1 MLHAGTNVTSV
12 TEPLKKASLEHIYSS
27 IRNPRPE
34 ILNHIRRLRIVRD
47 MDSKRYAQMKRELP
61 YMVCGTF
68 NPPFRKAENF
78 AYTEYFFVDIDHIE
92 AKGMVMSQLR
102 MQIQADSRVVLSF
115 LSPGEDGLKVLFK
128 FKERCYD
135 AGVYSLFYKAFV
147 KQFSQQYRLEQ
158 VLDSK
163 TCDVSR
169 ACFISVDPDAYFN
182 PTAEPVDWNQYLSLE
197 NPQELFTQKHFLE
210 QEVKEQAKQQRKEER
225 SLKDS
230 DPDAAEILK
239 IKELLKLRKT
249 PQEKADVYV
258 PEQLNEVIGDVKKSI
273 EETGMQVTE
282 IVNISYGKKIRIK
295 LGQRLAEVNLFY
307 GKRGFSVVKSPR
319 TGTNA
324 ELNDLCVDVI
334 NAFIMQL

>member
-1 MLHAGTNVTSV
+1 M
-12 TEPLKKASLEHIYSS
+12 TEPLKKVPLDYIYNS
-27 IRNPRPE
+27 IRNPKPE
-34 ILNHIRRLRIVRD
+34 IQNLIRRLRIVRD
-47 MDSKRYAQMKRELP
+47 MDTKSYAQLKRELP
-61 YMVCGTF
+61 FLVCGTF
-68 NPPFRKAENF
+68 NPPFRKNENF

-92 AKGMVMSQLR
+92 AKGMVLSQVR
-102 MQIQADSRVVLSF
+102 MHIQADNRVVMSF
-115 LSPGEDGLKVLFK
+115 LSPSEDGLKVLFK

-147 KQFSQQYRLEQ
+147 KQFSQQYGLEQ
-158 VLDSK
+158 VLDAK

-169 ACFISVDPDAYFN
+169 ACFISMDSEAYFN
-182 PTAEPVDWNQYLSLE
+182 PNAEPVDWNQYMAMD
-197 NPQELFTQKHFLE
+197 NPQELFTQKHSLE
-210 QEVKEQAKQQRKEER
+210 RELKESVKQQKEEER
-225 SLKDS
+225 VMKDV

-249 PQEKADVYV
+249 PKERAEVYV
-258 PEQLNEVIGDVKKSI
+258 PEQLNEVIADVKKAI

-282 IVNISYGKKIRIK
+282 ILNINYGKKIRMK
-295 LGQRLAEVNLFY
+295 LGHRLAEVNLFY

-334 NAFIMQL
+334 NGYIMQL